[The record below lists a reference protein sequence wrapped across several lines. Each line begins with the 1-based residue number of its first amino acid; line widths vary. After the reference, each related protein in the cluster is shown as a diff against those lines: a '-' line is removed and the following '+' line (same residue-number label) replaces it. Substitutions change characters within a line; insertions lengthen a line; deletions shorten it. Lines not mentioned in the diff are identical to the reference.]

1 MTVSEVLCC
10 LYMKNSEIHKSSP
23 ALSSE
28 IQMCFPEHLLSIS
41 RWVLLAFPA
50 GHVRSLQS
58 LSDLTVCD
66 SS

>member
-1 MTVSEVLCC
+1 MTLSEVLCC

-28 IQMCFPEHLLSIS
+28 IQMCFSEHMLSIS
-41 RWVLLAFPA
+41 RWILLAFPT
-50 GHVRSLQS
+50 GQVRSLQS
-58 LSDLTVCD
+58 LSYLTVCD